1 MRTHRYCSL
10 DTNSFN
16 LRCDTS
22 NQDSPKLFIEN
33 GNIDIYNI
41 SDSELRI
48 GTIVSNRCY
57 NQSGFV
63 ARYRSSINL
72 EGYDAFTFSAK
83 NMFTVIG
90 SDDYAL
96 INDTNGFT
104 SGCFALCQKEPNVP
118 FGQCSGNGCCQISIP
133 KGLSYYNSRLYTL
146 QKHIDVWFFNECG
159 YGFLVEEGSYEF
171 NSASDLNTSHDDFI
185 NKIESTMPIV
195 VDWVIKSN
203 GTCTAEVNECKENSL
218 CYDVEGSGGY
228 RCKCI
233 NGYEGNPYL
242 HPGCQGTS
250 LFHFN

>member
-1 MRTHRYCSL
+1 
-10 DTNSFN
+10 
-16 LRCDTS
+16 
-22 NQDSPKLFIEN
+22 
-33 GNIDIYNI
+33 
-41 SDSELRI
+41 
-48 GTIVSNRCY
+48 
-57 NQSGFV
+57 
-63 ARYRSSINL
+63 
-72 EGYDAFTFSAK
+72 
-83 NMFTVIG
+83 MFTVIG
-90 SDDYAL
+90 CDDYAL

-118 FGQCSGNGCCQISIP
+118 YGQCSGNGCCQISIP

-203 GTCTAEVNECKENSL
+203 GTCTAEVNECKGNSL

-242 HPGCQGTS
+242 HPGCQELTVQ
-250 LFHFN
+250 FNPKGVVTAKVGSNSWLVVTNSELTMVPTTVVLATYSEDGSVATEAEHLLLGQ